1 MVKILFVLLILLNS
15 VVAQGARGK
24 KCDTCCNAPLVNVSK
39 TDKKSG
45 MFIKTVVSNANPYKY
60 EPFIYTVKLYSKRA
74 AQNIRLE
81 PLSIEGIS
89 VKQININKV
98 TLEKYKGSD
107 INAVESSYLI
117 TPLNEKPIIIPPLQV
132 TGNYMEVQNQ
142 RFAGFISNDYSE
154 YTPADA
160 EKLVEFSLK
169 SKGVEVKV
177 LPPVDNVTP
186 WIPAKHLAITETIEA
201 SEYKVG
207 KAIIRSV
214 TIKAKGIRSNQLP
227 DIFDDLVNN
236 ENYKIYSETPELH
249 DGIDHNKITS
259 SKKIRYTIIP
269 QKPGN
274 VALPTASIKWWNVDK
289 LKFVI
294 SELDSK
300 IINIKAP
307 EGYISAEQISESK
320 QDFDTLLP
328 NEEVKII
335 FIEKLGNFLLYTLYM
350 SIVLGVIYLFYSRV
364 GKIDVFAKVKP
375 RAGLNAL
382 KQAGTIEEIVLCL
395 KKYAHYK
402 FNLPLNTSLDKIFIT
417 FKLYNSK
424 LTVKYDELQKRLE
437 SKLYSDKQVD
447 IEQLKKELAL
457 LLRTKSKKQTHRKIK
472 KCDSLPALNKH

>member
-1 MVKILFVLLILLNS
+1 
-15 VVAQGARGK
+15 
-24 KCDTCCNAPLVNVSK
+24 
-39 TDKKSG
+39 
-45 MFIKTVVSNANPYKY
+45 VSNANPYKY

-81 PLSIEGIS
+81 PLAIEGIS

-107 INAVESSYLI
+107 INSVESSYLI
-117 TPLNEKPIIIPPLQV
+117 TPLNDKPIIIPPLQV
-132 TGNYMEVQNQ
+132 TGNYLEVQNQ

-154 YTPADA
+154 YKPAEA
-160 EKLVEFSLK
+160 EKLVEFSLN
-169 SKGVEVKV
+169 SEGVEVKV
-177 LPPVDNVTP
+177 LPPVDSVTP

-207 KAIIRSV
+207 EAIIRSV

-249 DGIDHNKITS
+249 DGINNNKITS

-307 EGYISAEQISESK
+307 DGYISAEQITESK
-320 QDFDTLLP
+320 QDVDALLP

-335 FIEKLGNFLLYTLYM
+335 FTEKLSNFLLYTLYM

-364 GKIDVFAKVKP
+364 GKIDVFVKVKP
-375 RAGLNAL
+375 RTGLNAL

-402 FNLPLNTSLDKIFIT
+402 FNLPLNASLDKIFIT
-417 FKLYNSK
+417 FKFHNSK

-437 SKLYSDKQVD
+437 SKLYSDKQID

-472 KCDSLPALNKH
+472 KRDSLPALNKH